1 MKEENPNI
9 DELLNGFIDGEL
21 TARQQTEVQRLIAH
35 DSQIA
40 ERLRQLQK
48 CKMLVGSLP
57 FAEAPAEMS
66 EQIRYSLERRT
77 LLGQQVARV
86 DEREGA
92 RHLLVRKVVA
102 AAAMIGLI
110 AVLGGV
116 IYTIVV
122 PKAVTDK
129 PVAIEGWERPVRK
142 VEAEKLTP
150 AIETSAERAIAQA
163 GLVAIGF
170 NGRLELKTSA
180 LSAVDAFINR
190 AIEDN
195 GLLGKVSPKTEG
207 DKSVYALS
215 CSRQGLSLLLADLGN
230 IWSRFDSA
238 TLFVETEH
246 FGEQV
251 VVDAVAAEQIVEIVN
266 QDSLERR
273 IEVAKDFAVLN
284 KMGELLPGKEI
295 LTAIDYSRPDLI
307 SIPKPVLTS
316 SEKTIKKPASQE
328 EDKEEVRVTIVVVG
342 GE

>member
-9 DELLNGFIDGEL
+9 DELLNGFIDEEL

-77 LLGQQVARV
+77 LLGQQAARV
-86 DEREGA
+86 DEGEGA
-92 RHLLVRKVVA
+92 RHLLVRRVVA

-110 AVLGGV
+110 AVLAGV

-122 PKAVTDK
+122 PEAVTDK
-129 PVAIEGWERPVRK
+129 PVAIEEWEQPAGK
-142 VEAEKLTP
+142 AEAEELTP
-150 AIETSAERAIAQA
+150 AIETSAEKAIAQA
-163 GLVAIGF
+163 RLIAAGF

-180 LSAVDAFINR
+180 PGAVDAFINR

-195 GLLGKVSPKTEG
+195 GFLGKVSPKTEG
-207 DKSVYALS
+207 NKSVYALS
-215 CSRQGLSLLLADLGN
+215 CSREGLSLLLADLGA

-238 TLFVETEH
+238 TLFVETERL
-246 FGEQV
+246 GEQV

-266 QDSLERR
+266 QDSLEKR

-284 KMGELLPGKEI
+284 SMSELLPGKEI
-295 LTAIDYSRPDLI
+295 LTAIDYSRPDLV

-316 SEKTIKKPASQE
+316 SEKIKRSAVQE
-328 EDKEEVRVTIVVVG
+328 QDKEEVHITIVVVG